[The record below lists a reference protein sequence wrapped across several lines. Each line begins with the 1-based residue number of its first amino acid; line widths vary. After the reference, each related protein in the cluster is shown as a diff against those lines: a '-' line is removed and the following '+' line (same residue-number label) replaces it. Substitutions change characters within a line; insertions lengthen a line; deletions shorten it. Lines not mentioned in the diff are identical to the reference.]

1 AIRIGDDS
9 NNPVYASV
17 TWPITV
23 PQTGRYKVYGTWNSG
38 SSRASNAKYTINAGP
53 NQHTSIQNQRL
64 NGGQWNLLGEYSFD
78 IADNQNGQN
87 NVSLSAE
94 ANGYLIADA
103 IKLELVEDNQP
114 APSGLF
120 FIHNDHLG
128 TPKRL
133 TDTQGQ
139 VVWSLQ
145 TTPFGEI
152 HEEIANGIT
161 LLNGFP
167 GQYRDSE
174 TDLSYNYYRD
184 YDPSIGRYIES
195 DPVGLGGGLNTYG
208 YVGGNPVGYLDPY
221 GLEIAVQ
228 VHEVAAGNYHSSIIL
243 TPEYQANYQN
253 NPLFTNVNS
262 DGKLY
267 ATLGAGSQGIPS
279 INAELVSAPNRPTDL
294 DLSTKVESAT
304 LALPPGYSEAMMINK
319 LLSMDRRYCDNLFYE
334 LFPEPKSV
342 MNGYNSNSYIS
353 GLVGAAGMIA
363 PLLSHKVPGYNN
375 PLPFDEFTCG
385 CQ

>member
-1 AIRIGDDS
+1 
-9 NNPVYASV
+9 
-17 TWPITV
+17 
-23 PQTGRYKVYGTWNSG
+23 
-38 SSRASNAKYTINAGP
+38 
-53 NQHTSIQNQRL
+53 
-64 NGGQWNLLGEYSFD
+64 
-78 IADNQNGQN
+78 
-87 NVSLSAE
+87 
-94 ANGYLIADA
+94 
-103 IKLELVEDNQP
+103 
-114 APSGLF
+114 
-120 FIHNDHLG
+120 
-128 TPKRL
+128 
-133 TDTQGQ
+133 
-139 VVWSLQ
+139 
-145 TTPFGEI
+145 
-152 HEEIANGIT
+152 
-161 LLNGFP
+161 
-167 GQYRDSE
+167 
-174 TDLSYNYYRD
+174 LSYNYYRD

-375 PLPFDEFTCG
+375 PLPFDEFSCG